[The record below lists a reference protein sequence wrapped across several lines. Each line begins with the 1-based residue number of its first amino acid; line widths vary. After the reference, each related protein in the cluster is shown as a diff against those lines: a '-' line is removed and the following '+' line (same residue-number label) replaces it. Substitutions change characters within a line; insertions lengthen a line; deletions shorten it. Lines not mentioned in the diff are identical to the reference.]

1 MEITLTMTDLHVTPR
16 PSPWRVFAWSMAA
29 CLWLAPLLAMR
40 FSDEV
45 NWTGLDFA
53 VFGAMLLS
61 AGGLLELAVRVTDDR
76 TYRAAIAIAVVNAFL
91 LLWINGAVGIIGS
104 EDNPA
109 NLLFIAVPAV
119 ALIGALSSRGLPGG
133 MVMTM
138 IAAAAVQALVPL
150 AAAVVTPDASAF
162 SPSVVVSTGFFCGL
176 WLLSAAL
183 FRASGTRDD

>member
-29 CLWLAPLLAMR
+29 CLWLAPLLAMQ

-91 LLWINGAVGIIGS
+91 LLWVNGAVGIIGS

-109 NLLFIAVPAV
+109 NLSFIGVLAIAAV
-119 ALIGALSSRGLPGG
+119 GALSTRCRPRGMALT
-133 MVMTM
+133 MVMAAGAQALLPAIAM
-138 IAAAAVQALVPL
+138 AAAPHPSASLPHVILMTAFFCALWLV
-150 AAAVVTPDASAF
+150 AAV
-162 SPSVVVSTGFFCGL
+162 
-176 WLLSAAL
+176 L
-183 FRASGTRDD
+183 FRTAAPQST